1 MIQIDDVLVSL
12 DVLDQYFCCDLNVCH
27 GECCIEGDAGA
38 PVELDEVA
46 ELENVLD
53 VVWDDLS
60 MEARI
65 VINKQG
71 VVYTDSEGDLVTS
84 IVNNKDC
91 VFTCY
96 DEHGCCYC
104 AIEKAYRAGKTNFY
118 KPVSCHLYPIRVKDF
133 GEFKGINYHRWDVC
147 KAAVLLGKKLNL
159 RVYQF
164 LKEPLIRKFG
174 QLWYNE
180 LEDCVRELKEKK
192 MID

>member
-12 DVLDQYFCCDLNVCH
+12 DVLDQYFCCDLNACH

-53 VVWDDLS
+53 AVWDDLS
-60 MEARI
+60 LEARI

-84 IVNNKDC
+84 IVNNKNC

-96 DEHGCCYC
+96 DEKGCCFC

-133 GEFKGINYHRWDVC
+133 GEFKGVNYHRWDVC
-147 KAAVLLGKKLNL
+147 KAAVLLGKKLDL

-174 QLWYNE
+174 QPWYDE
-180 LEDCVRELKEKK
+180 LEDCVKEIKKKK